1 MPGFSKRETFSPVDA
16 AWFHMDTPTNMAMI
30 TGVMMF
36 SERLDIWRLKEVVE
50 HRLLQHERFRQRVR
64 QSSWACA
71 GRAGRLDPH
80 FDLNAHIRHIAL
92 PAPGDVTTLQSLVGD
107 LMHAS

>member
-1 MPGFSKRETFSPVDA
+1 MSDSNRRETFSSVDA
-16 AWFHMDTPTNMAMI
+16 AWLRMDTPTNMAMI

-64 QSSWACA
+64 QPLLGLRRPSWKI
-71 GRAGRLDPH
+71 DPH
-80 FDLNAHIRHIAL
+80 FDLSVQQSAHCLA
-92 PAPGDVTTLQSLVGD
+92 
-107 LMHAS
+107 